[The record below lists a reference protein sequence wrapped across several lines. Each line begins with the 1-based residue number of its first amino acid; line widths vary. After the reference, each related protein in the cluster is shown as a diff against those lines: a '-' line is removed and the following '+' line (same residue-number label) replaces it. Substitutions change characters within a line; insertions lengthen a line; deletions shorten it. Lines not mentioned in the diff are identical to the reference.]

1 MNAIYETAAE
11 TAKKIRSKLKAEFPG
26 VKFSVKS
33 ETYAMGSAVR
43 VSWTDG
49 PEREVVHAVTRKFES
64 SSFDG
69 MTDSSTT
76 HGYLFEGQ
84 RYVGA
89 KYIQVTR
96 HWSDR

>member
-11 TAKKIRSKLKAEFPG
+11 TAKKIRNALKAEFPG

-33 ETYAMGSAVR
+33 ETYSMGSAVR

-49 PEREVVHAVTRKFES
+49 PERDAVHAVVSKFES
-64 SSFDG
+64 SEFDG

-76 HGYLFEGQ
+76 HGYVFEGQ

-96 HWSDR
+96 HRSEL